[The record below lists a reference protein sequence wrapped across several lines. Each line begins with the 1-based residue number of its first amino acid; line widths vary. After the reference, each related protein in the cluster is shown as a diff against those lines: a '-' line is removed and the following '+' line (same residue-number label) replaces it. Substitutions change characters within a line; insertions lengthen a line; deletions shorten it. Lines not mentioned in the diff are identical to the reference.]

1 MGRRALLDIVD
12 GQVRRAREAA
22 GPNAGKWAVGLGAG
36 LGAGTLAYLA
46 SQALNAPAP
55 AAPPSV
61 AASPSAPAPAPA
73 PAPATAEE
81 EQNSKDER
89 AMGKQALYTRA
100 ILAHLLRKEH
110 PVLGDCLKGRVTIDI
125 VGISVDGEF
134 VMTYARRYALGGG
147 DGTVPTP
154 ANLQSM
160 RRAMTSSTRKDGTVH
175 SVPADRYIY
184 KKSTLAYFIESNG
197 GKLSVLYLAR
207 ELEKLDEAGSAEPRK
222 SASDANEVGFEGTL
236 APEVEFAARVLIFCT
251 LIKSHF
257 LTTSGRVDTS
267 HTNPMVAGLTTG
279 GVVAAWD
286 LADPTSIRWKRDGFE
301 GTIEFSDAT
310 ERARMA
316 EACRASRPRLSFG
329 DVRWDAWNGEDTYVD
344 NGGRA
349 WALVARGSECRIYE
363 RSGVVAKIFD
373 SREEAH
379 VRAEVELMQALEAF
393 VPKLSGFVRANGA
406 VIGYTMARY
415 EMSLQAR
422 MQAQPLAE
430 TLQERLVAV
439 IRGVCE
445 KVRCLDI
452 KPQNFVITGDDIR
465 MIDFGAEFCTAVDAK
480 MVALLEARVLYSV
493 LLFCAFAC
501 RVLAGKET
509 RLASLGVLRAML
521 MTRDFTPLPEAMAEL
536 ARLDHEYFPKVV
548 TEGIRRGPCIPLFQ
562 ANAKGRNKRALDGEF
577 PPTFLLEQMC
587 AFLKA
592 DAGPSQGSGG

>member
-12 GQVRRAREAA
+12 VQVRRAREAA

-46 SQALNAPAP
+46 SQALNGPAP
-55 AAPPSV
+55 AAPPAV
-61 AASPSAPAPAPA
+61 AASPSA
-73 PAPATAEE
+73 TAED
-81 EQNSKDER
+81 EQNRKDE
-89 AMGKQALYTRA
+89 ASIGLEALYTRA
-100 ILAHLLRKEH
+100 ILAHLLRKAH
-110 PVLGDCLKGRVTIDI
+110 PALGECTNGRVTIDI

-147 DGTVPTP
+147 DGTVPTQ

-160 RRAMTSSTRKDGTVH
+160 RAALNSPTRKDGAVH
-175 SVPADRYIY
+175 SVPADRG
-184 KKSTLAYFIESNG
+184 YFIERNG

-207 ELEKLDEAGSAEPRK
+207 ELEKLDEAGSAGPRK

-236 APEVEFAARVLIFCT
+236 APEVEFAARVFIFCT
-251 LIKSHF
+251 LIRSF
-257 LTTSGRVDTS
+257 FFN
-267 HTNPMVAGLTTG
+267 TNCIAKGASESLDYGLNTG
-279 GVVAAWD
+279 GVVTSWRFV
-286 LADPTSIRWKRDGFE
+286 DPARPELRWKQGE
-301 GTIEFSDAT
+301 NSGTIEFSDA
-310 ERARMA
+310 AREQMA
-316 EACRASRPRLSFG
+316 AACTLIGPRLSFG

-349 WALVARGSECRIYE
+349 WALLARGSGCRIYE

-406 VIGYTMARY
+406 VIGYTMAKY
-415 EMSLQAR
+415 EMSLLAR
-422 MQAQPLAE
+422 MQAQPLTEA
-430 TLQERLVAV
+430 LQERLVAV

-452 KPQNFVITGDDIR
+452 RPQNFVITGEDIR
-465 MIDFGAEFCTAVDAK
+465 MIDFGAEFCAAVDAK

-501 RVLAGKET
+501 RVLDGKET

-521 MTRDFTPLPEAMAEL
+521 MTRDFTPLPETMAEL

-562 ANAKGRNKRALDGEF
+562 AKATGRNKRALDGEF

-592 DAGPSQGSGG
+592 DAGPSRGSGG